1 MPKNLIVITKLFP
14 YNFTEAFLESETP
27 FLQEKFKNIIFMPLL
42 KGSIR
47 PNFSSLSVD
56 DSYNILYA
64 KKARMFI
71 RTLHSFD
78 LYKSLFFHRRTLF
91 KKKMLIACIKQQIHV
106 QIIKR
111 IIKNNP
117 SNFTE
122 DTIVYSY
129 WFNAR
134 VYAFLKIR
142 KKYRMKYRVVCR
154 AHRWDVYDEDGDM
167 PYRRYCI
174 EHIDKIFPIS
184 QDACDFLTK
193 KYGYKDKYIL
203 SRLGVQKQNV
213 TTKESPPFNFQVLT
227 VSQLIQRK
235 RVDLVL
241 SALTEFASKN
251 KDVNVRW
258 THFGTGD
265 MEKDLKM
272 KASSIDIPNMR
283 TTFMGYVP
291 NVEIMQF
298 MEESKVDVFINLSTS
313 EGVPVSIMEAQS
325 YGIPVIATNVGG
337 TGEIIDKD
345 NGILLSPCPTL
356 ENVVSA
362 LEKVYKS
369 DFNRDIIKNH
379 WNKLSNA
386 QINFKRF
393 VDILSNIQ

>member
-1 MPKNLIVITKLFP
+1 M
-14 YNFTEAFLESETP
+14 
-27 FLQEKFKNIIFMPLL
+27 
-42 KGSIR
+42 
-47 PNFSSLSVD
+47 
-56 DSYNILYA
+56 
-64 KKARMFI
+64 
-71 RTLHSFD
+71 
-78 LYKSLFFHRRTLF
+78 
-91 KKKMLIACIKQQIHV
+91 
-106 QIIKR
+106 
-111 IIKNNP
+111 
-117 SNFTE
+117 
-122 DTIVYSY
+122 
-129 WFNAR
+129 
-134 VYAFLKIR
+134 
-142 KKYRMKYRVVCR
+142 
-154 AHRWDVYDEDGDM
+154 
-167 PYRRYCI
+167 
-174 EHIDKIFPIS
+174 
-184 QDACDFLTK
+184 
-193 KYGYKDKYIL
+193 
-203 SRLGVQKQNV
+203 
-213 TTKESPPFNFQVLT
+213 T

-356 ENVVSA
+356 EDVVSA
-362 LEKVYKS
+362 LEKVYQS

-386 QINFKRF
+386 QINFKHF

>member
-129 WFNAR
+129 WFNAP

-154 AHRWDVYDEDGDM
+154 AHRWDVYDENGDM

-227 VSQLIQRK
+227 VYQLIQRK

-356 ENVVSA
+356 EDVVSA
-362 LEKVYKS
+362 LEKVYQS

-386 QINFKRF
+386 QINFKHF

>member
-71 RTLHSFD
+71 RTLLSFN

-129 WFNAR
+129 WFNAP

-356 ENVVSA
+356 EDVVSA
-362 LEKVYKS
+362 LEKVYQS

-386 QINFKRF
+386 QINFKHF

>member
-129 WFNAR
+129 WFNAP

-154 AHRWDVYDEDGDM
+154 AHRWDVYDENGDM

-241 SALTEFASKN
+241 SALTEFASKS

-265 MEKDLKM
+265 MEKESFINRYSQHENNIHGLCTQCRNNAIHGRIQSGCLHKS
-272 KASSIDIPNMR
+272 KYIRRSSSIYH
-283 TTFMGYVP
+283 G
-291 NVEIMQF
+291 
-298 MEESKVDVFINLSTS
+298 ST
-313 EGVPVSIMEAQS
+313 
-325 YGIPVIATNVGG
+325 
-337 TGEIIDKD
+337 
-345 NGILLSPCPTL
+345 ILWYSRNSHQCRR
-356 ENVVSA
+356 
-362 LEKVYKS
+362 
-369 DFNRDIIKNH
+369 NRRNH
-379 WNKLSNA
+379 
-386 QINFKRF
+386 
-393 VDILSNIQ
+393 

>member
-129 WFNAR
+129 WFNAP

-154 AHRWDVYDEDGDM
+154 AHRWDVYDENGDM

-227 VSQLIQRK
+227 VSQLIQR
-235 RVDLVL
+235 
-241 SALTEFASKN
+241 
-251 KDVNVRW
+251 
-258 THFGTGD
+258 
-265 MEKDLKM
+265 
-272 KASSIDIPNMR
+272 IDIPNMR

-356 ENVVSA
+356 EDVVSA
-362 LEKVYKS
+362 LEKVYQS

-386 QINFKRF
+386 QINFKHF

>member
-56 DSYNILYA
+56 DSYNTLYV
-64 KKARMFI
+64 KKAIMFI
-71 RTLHSFD
+71 RTLFSFD

-91 KKKMLIACIKQQIHV
+91 KKNMLIACIKQQIHM
-106 QIIKR
+106 QIIKF

-129 WFNAR
+129 WFNAP
-134 VYAFLKIR
+134 VYAFLKLR

-154 AHRWDVYDEDGDM
+154 AHRWDVYDENGDM

-203 SRLGVQKQNV
+203 SRLGVQK
-213 TTKESPPFNFQVLT
+213 
-227 VSQLIQRK
+227 
-235 RVDLVL
+235 
-241 SALTEFASKN
+241 
-251 KDVNVRW
+251 
-258 THFGTGD
+258 
-265 MEKDLKM
+265 
-272 KASSIDIPNMR
+272 
-283 TTFMGYVP
+283 
-291 NVEIMQF
+291 
-298 MEESKVDVFINLSTS
+298 
-313 EGVPVSIMEAQS
+313 
-325 YGIPVIATNVGG
+325 
-337 TGEIIDKD
+337 
-345 NGILLSPCPTL
+345 
-356 ENVVSA
+356 
-362 LEKVYKS
+362 
-369 DFNRDIIKNH
+369 
-379 WNKLSNA
+379 
-386 QINFKRF
+386 
-393 VDILSNIQ
+393 

>member
-1 MPKNLIVITKLFP
+1 
-14 YNFTEAFLESETP
+14 
-27 FLQEKFKNIIFMPLL
+27 
-42 KGSIR
+42 
-47 PNFSSLSVD
+47 
-56 DSYNILYA
+56 
-64 KKARMFI
+64 MFI

-129 WFNAR
+129 WFNAP

-154 AHRWDVYDEDGDM
+154 AHRWDVYDENGDM

-174 EHIDKIFPIS
+174 EHIDKIFP
-184 QDACDFLTK
+184 
-193 KYGYKDKYIL
+193 
-203 SRLGVQKQNV
+203 RLGVQKQNV

-356 ENVVSA
+356 EDVVSA
-362 LEKVYKS
+362 LEKVYQS

-386 QINFKRF
+386 QINFKHF